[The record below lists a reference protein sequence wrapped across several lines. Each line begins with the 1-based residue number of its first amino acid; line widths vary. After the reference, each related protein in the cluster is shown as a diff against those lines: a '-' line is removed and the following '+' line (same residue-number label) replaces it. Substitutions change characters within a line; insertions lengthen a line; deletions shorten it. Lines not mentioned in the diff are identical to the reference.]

1 MKKLYCLLFILT
13 VTTGVTISAWGQTK
27 KDTDKTIVINA
38 KGGMYDHGGTKL
50 GYIDKNNI
58 VRNNQGQKLYF
69 IDKDGNV
76 ISADGTKLGKAKKNG
91 DYYNNDG
98 QVLQVKNVDADR
110 CEILDPKG
118 HSQGYLHKNYKLH
131 ACATHCYW
139 LEQAKLKKEKAEK
152 ENADKE
158 KPKT

>member
-1 MKKLYCLLFILT
+1 MTAAVT
-13 VTTGVTISAWGQTK
+13 VSAWGQTK
-27 KDTDKTIVINA
+27 KDTNKTIVINA

-50 GYIDKNNI
+50 GYIDKANI

-98 QVLQVKNVDADR
+98 QVVLQLKNADAER

-118 HSQGYLHKNYKLH
+118 HSQGYVHRNYKLH
-131 ACATHCYW
+131 ACAAHCYW

-152 ENADKE
+152 E
-158 KPKT
+158 KPKTK